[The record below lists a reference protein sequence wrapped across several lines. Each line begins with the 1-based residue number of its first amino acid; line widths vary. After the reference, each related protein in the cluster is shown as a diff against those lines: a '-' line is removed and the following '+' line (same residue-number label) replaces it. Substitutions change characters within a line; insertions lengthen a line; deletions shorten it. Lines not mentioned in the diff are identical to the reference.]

1 MAKKITKKS
10 PGAQTPDPSP
20 VSSNGDNK
28 MEGAAAGSN
37 AQTTNITKTRKKP
50 ELVAAQTRSKLVP
63 INLDDEIRQLAY
75 LLSERRGFQPG
86 HETED
91 WLNAEREVRQRYQQT
106 SA

>member
-1 MAKKITKKS
+1 MAKKTTKKS
-10 PGAQTPDPSP
+10 PGAQTPVSNPSS
-20 VSSNGDNK
+20 VNGGNG
-28 MEGAAAGSN
+28 MEAAATVE
-37 AQTTNITKTRKKP
+37 AATTTTNNPKKP

-63 INLDDEIRQLAY
+63 INVDDEIRQLAY

-91 WLNAEREVRQRYQQT
+91 WLSAEREVRQRYQQT